1 MITADFKNV
10 TRNLIYIFKTYGKK
24 NDSMKAILFSFETK
38 GPTRSTLLKE
48 A

>member
-24 NDSMKAILFSFETK
+24 ERFNK
-38 GPTRSTLLKE
+38 GDIVFIRKERATRSTLLKE